1 MVLTTKNGSDDFKDL
16 LDMNFPRSNHG
27 CGWMYSEAHA
37 GRPLLVVTGGTK
49 YNNPRTEF
57 YDFTWPGASWQLGE
71 ILKEHIFSK
80 KRSKGLLFWPNRQSI
95 VCSKENKC
103 NSTLFGITWKLST
116 LKHRE

>member
-1 MVLTTKNGSDDFKDL
+1 MVFTTKNGSDDFEDL
-16 LDMNFPRSNHG
+16 LVMNFPRSNHG

-71 ILKEHIFSK
+71 ILKEPIFSK
-80 KRSKGLLFWPNRQSI
+80 KKIKGATFLAKPAIYCLF
-95 VCSKENKC
+95 
-103 NSTLFGITWKLST
+103 
-116 LKHRE
+116 

>member
-1 MVLTTKNGSDDFKDL
+1 MVFTTKNRSDDFEDL
-16 LDMNFPRSNHG
+16 LVMNFPRSNHG

-71 ILKEHIFSK
+71 ILKEPIFFK
-80 KRSKGLLFWPNRQSI
+80 KKCFQSGKVLLGPIRQSI
-95 VCSKENKC
+95 VCSKVK
-103 NSTLFGITWKLST
+103 G
-116 LKHRE
+116 